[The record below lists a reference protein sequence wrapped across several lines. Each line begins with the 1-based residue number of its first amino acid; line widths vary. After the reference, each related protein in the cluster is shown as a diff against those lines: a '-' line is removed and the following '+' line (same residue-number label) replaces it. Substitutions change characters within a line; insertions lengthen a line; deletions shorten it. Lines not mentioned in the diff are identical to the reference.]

1 MSGSSSSSSL
11 PVVAPPILERFRKEG
26 SSKDLHVG
34 AVRERVGQD
43 AVVVGVHGAGHSQV
57 GHIWVGA
64 QSTDEARR
72 PVLGHDY
79 RVVVD
84 LKRKETRDTRQREG
98 GGGEDRVKESDK
110 ESLLK

>member
-57 GHIWVGA
+57 GHVWVGA
-64 QSTDEARR
+64 QSTDEAGR

-84 LKRKETRDTRQREG
+84 LRRRETRDTRQREG
-98 GGGEDRVKESDK
+98 GGGKIESKSQTKRVC
-110 ESLLK
+110 